1 MKKAMPKMA
10 VAALALILAA
20 CGGDSQAETT
30 TSSTADPTTTS
41 STADPTTTSEATAT
55 TEDDDPGDASIII
68 ENFTFSGVTTV
79 SAGTTVTATN
89 QDGVT
94 HTWTSVDDVWSSGGL
109 ASGESFEFTFDEPG
123 EYAYFCT
130 IHPTMEGTITVEG

>member
-1 MKKAMPKMA
+1 MKNTMPILA
-10 VAALALILAA
+10 VVAAALIIAA
-20 CGGDSQAETT
+20 CGGDSQAEPT
-30 TSSTADPTTTS
+30 TSSAADQTTTTEAS
-41 STADPTTTSEATAT
+41 DTTGSGESN
-55 TEDDDPGDASIII
+55 DASIII
-68 ENFTFSGVTTV
+68 ENFTFKGVTTV

-94 HTWTSVDDVWSSGGL
+94 HTWTSVGDVWNSGGL
-109 ASGESFEFTFDEPG
+109 SSGESFEFTFDEPG

>member
-1 MKKAMPKMA
+1 MKKAMPKTA
-10 VAALALILAA
+10 VAALALILVA
-20 CGGDSQAETT
+20 CGGDSQAGTT
-30 TSSTADPTTTS
+30 TSSPAE
-41 STADPTTTSEATAT
+41 PTTTSEATGT
-55 TEDDDPGDASIII
+55 TEGGSPGDATIII
-68 ENFTFSGVTTV
+68 ENFAFSGVTTV
-79 SAGTTVTATN
+79 STGTTVTATN

-123 EYAYFCT
+123 EYSYFCT